1 MLHTIEAVVRWKRK
15 LEFIVS
21 DIVRWQDTQSQPH
34 HHHHRPHMYI
44 IIYAHRILHAPS
56 TLELIIYYTMYIETS
71 WVSHAWHC
79 PTKWAAKNRRRYAYV
94 QFVGTEIVWE
104 ARNRKKEKNQC
115 AMCLFTLAFYVST
128 GCPVSIRFFTCY
140 FFFLIFVANEISLE
154 NTKSTHL
161 YCVFFL
167 YSSRLTPLCNKPR
180 KIAKLARLSTAWSL
194 DHSLSDHL

>member
-15 LEFIVS
+15 LEFIVI

-104 ARNRKKEKNQC
+104 ARNRKKEKKPMRYVLVHAGFLRVDGMSCLDSIFHLLFFFFNIRREWNIAGKHEINASILCFFCIPHVWRRC
-115 AMCLFTLAFYVST
+115 AINHGKLPNWLGSPQSVDCGVST
-128 GCPVSIRFFTCY
+128 I
-140 FFFLIFVANEISLE
+140 
-154 NTKSTHL
+154 
-161 YCVFFL
+161 
-167 YSSRLTPLCNKPR
+167 
-180 KIAKLARLSTAWSL
+180 
-194 DHSLSDHL
+194 D

>member
-104 ARNRKKEKNQC
+104 ARNRKKEKKPMRYVLVH
-115 AMCLFTLAFYVST
+115 AGFLRVDGMSCLD
-128 GCPVSIRFFTCY
+128 SIFHLL

>member
-1 MLHTIEAVVRWKRK
+1 MRGIVQPNGPRKTDAAMHTFNSWELK
-15 LEFIVS
+15 LYERQGI
-21 DIVRWQDTQSQPH
+21 
-34 HHHHRPHMYI
+34 
-44 IIYAHRILHAPS
+44 
-56 TLELIIYYTMYIETS
+56 
-71 WVSHAWHC
+71 
-79 PTKWAAKNRRRYAYV
+79 
-94 QFVGTEIVWE
+94 G
-104 ARNRKKEKNQC
+104 RKKKNQC

-194 DHSLSDHL
+194 DHRLTFYLTTYKERCLFDSVTVSPHFVIAVCRVSFPILFSAGQTFCCAQFLAPAGSPSSI